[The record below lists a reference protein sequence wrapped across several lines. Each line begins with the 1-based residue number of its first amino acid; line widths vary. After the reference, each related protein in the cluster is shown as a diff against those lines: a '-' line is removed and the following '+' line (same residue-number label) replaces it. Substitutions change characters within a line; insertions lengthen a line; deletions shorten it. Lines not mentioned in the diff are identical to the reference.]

1 MLENKQQV
9 VFRKSTVYVRKWWF
23 YREINAYTVKYWDT
37 KQKDFDEQI
46 SCAENNA
53 INPLNNCH

>member
-9 VFRKSTVYVRKWWF
+9 VFRKSTVYVRKRRF

-37 KQKDFDEQI
+37 KQKDFAEQI
-46 SCAENNA
+46 LLWNLPESTSE
-53 INPLNNCH
+53 I